1 MQQEVFEIIDKIEKL
16 DIINELK
23 KVKEEIRKDD
33 IALSLIKKFNN
44 AKEMYEKYKIKDDY
58 IKAKKELMNNDL
70 IKKYL
75 NIQSEINM
83 LTLYIN
89 NRINEIINNGDKDES
104 NKW

>member
-1 MQQEVFEIIDKIEKL
+1 MQKEVFEIIDKIEKL
-16 DIINELK
+16 DVINELK
-23 KVKEEIRKDD
+23 KVKEKIKQDD
-33 IALSLIKKFNN
+33 TSLSLIKKFNN
-44 AKEMYEKYKIKDDY
+44 AKELYEKHNIKDEF

-75 NIQSEINM
+75 NIQNEINM

-89 NRINEIINNGDKDES
+89 KRINEIINNGDKDES